1 MSSQTRGVLGAVKT
15 ALQTIN
21 GAGSYT
27 YDLSAT
33 DKVKLGTPNMD
44 GSLYPCAWIGA
55 PELRSEHGPQLGRYR
70 RTLTIPIW
78 GMAAATSSSTEE
90 RGLVASDLLDDIA
103 VALET
108 DRTLGSRVLD
118 IIVQGATF
126 DGDEV
131 GIPGVGLAVAVVEV
145 YWHCNSAAGV

>member
-1 MSSQTRGVLGAVKT
+1 MSSQIRSVVGAVKT
-15 ALQTIN
+15 ALAGIN
-21 GAGSYT
+21 ATGAYT

-33 DKVKLGTPNMD
+33 DRVRIGTPD
-44 GSLYPCAWIGA
+44 LTGSLYPCAWIGA

-70 RTLTIPIW
+70 RSLTIPIW
-78 GMAAATSSSTEE
+78 GMAATTSSSTEE
-90 RGLVASDLLDDIA
+90 RGLVGADLLDDLA

-108 DRTLGSRVLD
+108 DRTLGGRVLD

-131 GIPGVGLAVAVVEV
+131 GVPGVALAVVSVEV
-145 YWHCNSAAGV
+145 YWHANSAAGV